1 MFKAEKLKKYLF
13 FLLKFLLALGV
24 AGILFSRGRQETLQ
38 CLRSFDYS
46 CLIPVIALAYISF
59 LFSSWRW
66 QRLAGVIGIKMTL
79 FEALSL
85 TMQGNFFSLVI
96 PGGAL
101 GGDVIKMAVIGKRT
115 PSGSRAE
122 GVFTVFMDRV
132 VGMISLFT
140 LALAILW
147 PARELLMGVHFGNL
161 PREEHVNLLLM
172 AGCALLC
179 LAGLG
184 ASCVIFFHR
193 LFFKL
198 PGVRFFVDKAE
209 KYSRGSVSRMTGATD
224 CYAGHWPL
232 LALLTILT
240 TVFVHLFSV
249 VPYIFLFR
257 GLGVEFSYF
266 TLVTAVVL
274 GNIAGLIPFF
284 PGGIGIR
291 DLVTVTILSAGAV
304 APADAKT
311 VQLIATAVMLLTYFS
326 GGVFFILD
334 PGRRNRQK
342 GADS

>member
-1 MFKAEKLKKYLF
+1 MDIHCADI
-13 FLLKFLLALGV
+13 
-24 AGILFSRGRQETLQ
+24 AGIIKSPYQVEKVITLVYLIRISNQ
-38 CLRSFDYS
+38 QFQKIKLLS
-46 CLIPVIALAYISF
+46 CQVDFLILDEYTA
-59 LFSSWRW
+59 
-66 QRLAGVIGIKMTL
+66 RLQFNPEVT
-79 FEALSL
+79 
-85 TMQGNFFSLVI
+85 GNQS
-96 PGGAL
+96 
-101 GGDVIKMAVIGKRT
+101 
-115 PSGSRAE
+115 
-122 GVFTVFMDRV
+122 
-132 VGMISLFT
+132 
-140 LALAILW
+140 
-147 PARELLMGVHFGNL
+147 
-161 PREEHVNLLLM
+161 

-193 LFFKL
+193 FFFKL